1 MHFVESFEHIESP
14 TNNESL
20 RYNENTVGNSDRPSS
35 PKWRALMPSR
45 TIRAPFMEEWLC
57 NVQ

>member
-20 RYNENTVGNSDRPSS
+20 RYNENTVGNSDRTSS
-35 PKWRALMPSR
+35 PN
-45 TIRAPFMEEWLC
+45 EEH
-57 NVQ
+57 